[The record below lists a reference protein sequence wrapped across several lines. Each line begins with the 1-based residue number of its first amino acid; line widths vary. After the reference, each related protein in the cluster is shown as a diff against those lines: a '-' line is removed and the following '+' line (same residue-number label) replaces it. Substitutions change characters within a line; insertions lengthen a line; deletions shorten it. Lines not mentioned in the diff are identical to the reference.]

1 MLVQVMEQCR
11 GMYLQRQRQMGDEAA
26 AAPTSMSRTF
36 KSMLPIKEG
45 KSAFGAALMAARKR
59 AGPRK

>member
-1 MLVQVMEQCR
+1 MALSTQVMEQCR
-11 GMYLQRQRQMGDEAA
+11 EMYVRRQRQSGDEP
-26 AAPTSMSRTF
+26 APVSMGRSI